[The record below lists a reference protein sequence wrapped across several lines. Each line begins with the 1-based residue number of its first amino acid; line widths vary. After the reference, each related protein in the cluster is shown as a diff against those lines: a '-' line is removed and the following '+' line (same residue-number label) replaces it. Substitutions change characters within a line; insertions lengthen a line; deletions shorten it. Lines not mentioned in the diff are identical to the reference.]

1 MSNAESAPST
11 PTQDEAAPAQA
22 VGEANQ
28 ADQTEEAA
36 ETATSQDRGAAS
48 PVVTPAQSKPPR
60 APTAKPRFCRSTLK
74 LVSLEGIAPNTDQD
88 FSIERADIASNFE
101 DPDALVKLARDG
113 AIEALWL
120 FAEERGQQVK
130 ELQAKLD
137 QIRAIAGVNAGKRK
151 SSKRAFDS
159 GPGMLALDAV
169 GAVGAGPGAGA
180 PPISSELIVRPS
192 EARLAITSL
201 GSIKDHTIV
210 SAELA
215 KTITDAFEL
224 CIDHE
229 LHDRNGNPYVAS
241 ETIGGDRR
249 RSRSRGT
256 LCGAFPHAM
265 IDVAG
270 GSQGGDSVLVITAC
284 HQIILSAYLKPKA
297 AHWKN
302 ATPPANPEAWILNEL
317 RKTLPA
323 EEVEKWGRYERSLVF
338 NLSLVF
344 EDGSTVCADDK
355 DLANFCFKTPLENG
369 KLLVPHEKPVGQA
382 GYYEQAMAKGK
393 VEWRFLT
400 NTNVTSFQLVASRKH
415 THFAFKVEVLCPY
428 LKDVEPLTV
437 RSEPFVIKSVISND
451 LQASERY
458 VRERKEGV
466 AREHWPIR
474 VALPADVRRIPPMAV
489 RRRNAA

>member
-1 MSNAESAPST
+1 MSNAESAAST
-11 PTQDEAAPAQA
+11 PTQEEDAASSQA

-28 ADQTEEAA
+28 AEEAEEA
-36 ETATSQDRGAAS
+36 STSENRGTAS
-48 PVVTPAQSKPPR
+48 PVVTPAQSKTPR

-74 LVSLEGIAPNTDQD
+74 LVSLEGVAPNTDAD
-88 FSIERADIASNFE
+88 FHIERADIASNVE

-130 ELQAKLD
+130 ELQSKLD

-151 SSKRAFDS
+151 SSKRSFDS
-159 GPGMLALDAV
+159 GPGALDAV

-180 PPISSELIVRPS
+180 PPISSELVVRPS

-201 GSIKDHTIV
+201 GSIKDHTTV
-210 SAELA
+210 SAELS

-229 LHDRNGNPYVAS
+229 LHDRNGNPYVTS
-241 ETIGGDRR
+241 ETFGGDRR

-270 GSQGGDSVLVITAC
+270 GAQGGDSVLVVTAC
-284 HQIILSAYLKPKA
+284 HQIILSAYLRPKA
-297 AHWKN
+297 SHWKN
-302 ATPPANPEAWILNEL
+302 ATPPANPEVWILNEL
-317 RKTLPA
+317 RKALPA
-323 EEVEKWGRYERSLVF
+323 EEVEKWGRYESSLVF

-466 AREHWPIR
+466 SREHWPIR
-474 VALPADVRRIPPMAV
+474 VALLADVRRIPPMAV
-489 RRRNAA
+489 RRRSNVA

>member
-1 MSNAESAPST
+1 MSNAESASST
-11 PTQDEAAPAQA
+11 PTQEDAASSQA
-22 VGEANQ
+22 VVEANQ
-28 ADQTEEAA
+28 AVETEEAEEA
-36 ETATSQDRGAAS
+36 STSQDRRTAS

-74 LVSLEGIAPNTDQD
+74 LVSLEGVAPNTDQD
-88 FSIERADIASNFE
+88 FSIERADIASNVE
-101 DPDALVKLARDG
+101 DTDALIKLARDG

-130 ELQAKLD
+130 ELQSKLD
-137 QIRAIAGVNAGKRK
+137 QIRAIAGVNTGKRK
-151 SSKRAFDS
+151 SSKRSFDS
-159 GPGMLALDAV
+159 GPGALDAV

-180 PPISSELIVRPS
+180 PPISSELVVKPS

-201 GSIKDHTIV
+201 GSIKDHTAI
-210 SAELA
+210 SAELS
-215 KTITDAFEL
+215 KSITDAFEL

-229 LHDRNGNPYVAS
+229 LHDRNGNPYVTS
-241 ETIGGDRR
+241 EVFGGDRR

-270 GSQGGDSVLVITAC
+270 GAQGGDSVLVVTAC
-284 HQIILSAYLKPKA
+284 HQIILSAYLRPKA
-297 AHWKN
+297 SHWKN
-302 ATPPANPEAWILNEL
+302 ATPPANPEAWILDAL
-317 RKTLPA
+317 RKALPA
-323 EEVEKWGRYERSLVF
+323 EEVEKWGRYESSLVF

-428 LKDVEPLTV
+428 LKDVEPLTI
-437 RSEPFVIKSVISND
+437 RSEPFIIKSVISND

-466 AREHWPIR
+466 SREHWPIR
-474 VALPADVRRIPPMAV
+474 VALLADVRRIPPMAV
-489 RRRNAA
+489 RRRSNAA